1 MAILIPYQQLSEEQK
16 AVIRRVSRTDGNLYV
31 EGPAGS
37 GKTLISLYALKN
49 FVENESGN
57 LLFLMYNHSLYG
69 YLKTALNELD
79 IINGARIATKDKFFW
94 DLAKTKG
101 FSPPLD
107 LDYQDKY
114 NMIMNVLLSEDLEKQ
129 YDIIVVDEVQ
139 DISGNEFEIIKKL
152 GNKIITLG
160 DFNQG
165 IYKTDMSRTKM
176 MTLGDFENLSTVFRY
191 HIEIAKL
198 ANNFTERD
206 LPSMVREGNGVKPKI
221 VDVTEE
227 QLFPEIAE
235 ILRNVVLRRK
245 RVGVISPDKDKLK
258 ELQAYL
264 KNNKV
269 ESIYYEENKDFR
281 EHDFS
286 TTVPLLLSSFSA
298 KGLEFEN
305 VIVFG
310 FNKYNSRIEK
320 LMAENLL
327 KEIIFVSIT
336 RCNSDLFIVRTP
348 NEVDQIKNLAV
359 EQGVETTDDD
369 LSNLFDDLF

>member
-37 GKTLISLYALKN
+37 GKTLISLYALKD

-206 LPSMVREGNGVKPKI
+206 LPSMVRKGNGVKPKI
-221 VDVTEE
+221 IDVTEE

-235 ILRNVVLRRK
+235 ILRNLVLRRK

-258 ELQAYL
+258 ALQAYL

-336 RCNSDLFIVRTP
+336 RCNSDLFMVRSP

-359 EQGVETTDDD
+359 EQGVERTDDD

>member
-37 GKTLISLYALKN
+37 GKTLISLYALKD

-101 FSPPLD
+101 FSPPRD

-235 ILRNVVLRRK
+235 ILRNLVLRRK

-258 ELQAYL
+258 ALQAYL
-264 KNNKV
+264 KNNNV
-269 ESIYYEENKDFR
+269 ESIYYEENRDFR

-286 TTVPLLLSSFSA
+286 TTIPLLLSSFSA

-310 FNKYNSRIEK
+310 FNKYSSRIEK

-369 LSNLFDDLF
+369 LGNLFDDLF

>member
-16 AVIRRVSRTDGNLYV
+16 AVIRRVSRADNNLYV

-37 GKTLISLYALKN
+37 GKTLISLYALKD

-94 DLAKTKG
+94 DLAKSNG
-101 FSPPLD
+101 FTPRRNMT
-107 LDYQDKY
+107 YEAKY
-114 NMIMNVLLSEDLEKQ
+114 VMIMNVLLSEDLEKQ

-139 DISGNEFEIIKKL
+139 DISAKEFEIIKKL
-152 GNKIITLG
+152 GSKIITLG

-165 IYKTDMSRTKM
+165 IYKTDMDRPRM
-176 MTLGDFENLSTVFRY
+176 MTLGDFEKLSTVFRY

-198 ANNFTERD
+198 ANNFTDRD
-206 LPSMVREGNGVKPKI
+206 LPSMVRDGNGVKPKI
-221 VDVTEE
+221 IDVQEI
-227 QLFPEIAE
+227 QVFPEIAE
-235 ILRNVVLRRK
+235 ILRNLVLRRK

-258 ELQAYL
+258 SLHYFL
-264 KNNKV
+264 KKNNV
-269 ESIYYEENKDFR
+269 ESIYYEDNKEFR
-281 EHDFS
+281 DHDFS

-310 FNKYNSRIEK
+310 FNKHSSGIEK
-320 LMAENLL
+320 LRTQNLL

-348 NEVDQIKNLAV
+348 DEVDQIKNLV
-359 EQGVETTDDD
+359 VDQGNVINEDD
-369 LSNLFDDLF
+369 LGDMFDDLF

>member
-16 AVIRRVSRTDGNLYV
+16 AVIRRVSRTDGNLFV

-37 GKTLISLYALKN
+37 GKTLISLYALKD

-57 LLFLMYNHSLYG
+57 LLFLIYNHSLYG

-101 FSPPLD
+101 FSPPRD
-107 LDYQDKY
+107 LDYQDQY
-114 NMIMNVLLSEDLEKQ
+114 NMIMNFLLSKDLAKQ

-152 GNKIITLG
+152 GNKIIALG

-165 IYKTDMSRTKM
+165 IYKTDMCRTKM

-198 ANNFTERD
+198 ANNFTDRD
-206 LPSMVREGNGVKPKI
+206 LPSMVRDGNGVKPKI

-227 QLFPEIAE
+227 QVFPEIAE
-235 ILRNVVLRRK
+235 ILRNLVLRRK

-258 ELQAYL
+258 ALQAYL
-264 KNNKV
+264 KNNNV
-269 ESIYYEENKDFR
+269 ESIYYEENRDFR

-310 FNKYNSRIEK
+310 FNKYNWQIEK

>member
-101 FSPPLD
+101 FSPPRD
-107 LDYQDKY
+107 LDYKDKY

-235 ILRNVVLRRK
+235 ILRSLVLKGK

-258 ELQAYL
+258 ALQAYL
-264 KNNKV
+264 KNNNV
-269 ESIYYEENKDFR
+269 ESIYYEENRDFR

>member
-37 GKTLISLYALKN
+37 GKTLISLYALKD

-206 LPSMVREGNGVKPKI
+206 LPSMVRKGNGVKPKI
-221 VDVTEE
+221 IDVTEE

-235 ILRNVVLRRK
+235 ILRNLVLRRK

-258 ELQAYL
+258 ALQAYL
-264 KNNKV
+264 KNNNV
-269 ESIYYEENKDFR
+269 ESIYYEENRDFR

-310 FNKYNSRIEK
+310 FDKYNSRIIK
-320 LMAENLL
+320 LIVENLL

-359 EQGVETTDDD
+359 EQGVEITDDD
-369 LSNLFDDLF
+369 LDGIFIDFF

>member
-16 AVIRRVSRTDGNLYV
+16 AVIRRVSRTDNNLYV

-37 GKTLISLYALKN
+37 GKTLISLYALKD

-94 DLAKTKG
+94 DLAKINDYK
-101 FSPPLD
+101 PPFD
-107 LDYQDKY
+107 LTYEEKY
-114 NMIMNVLLSEDLEKQ
+114 SSIMNYLLSCDLENQ

-139 DISGNEFEIIKKL
+139 DISGNEFEIIKRL

-165 IYKTDMSRTKM
+165 IYKTDMDRARM
-176 MTLGDFENLSTVFRY
+176 MTLGDFETLSTVFRY

-198 ANNFTERD
+198 ANNFTDRD
-206 LPSMVREGNGVKPKI
+206 LPSMVRAGNGVRPKI
-221 VDVTEE
+221 IDVQEN

-235 ILRNVVLRRK
+235 ILRNLVLRRK

-258 ELQAYL
+258 ALNSYLQSVG
-264 KNNKV
+264 V
-269 ESIYYEENKDFR
+269 ESTYYLENRDFR
-281 EHDFS
+281 EHDF
-286 TTVPLLLSSFSA
+286 TTTTPLLLSSFSA

-320 LMAENLL
+320 LKSENLL

-336 RCNSDLFIVRTP
+336 RCNSDLFIIRTP
-348 NEVDQIKNLAV
+348 DEVDLIKNLV
-359 EQGVETTDDD
+359 VDQGNTVDEVD
-369 LSNLFDDLF
+369 LGNLFDDLF

>member
-37 GKTLISLYALKN
+37 GKTLISLYALKD

-235 ILRNVVLRRK
+235 ILRNLVLRRK

-258 ELQAYL
+258 ALQAYL
-264 KNNKV
+264 KNNNV
-269 ESIYYEENKDFR
+269 ESIYYEENRDFR